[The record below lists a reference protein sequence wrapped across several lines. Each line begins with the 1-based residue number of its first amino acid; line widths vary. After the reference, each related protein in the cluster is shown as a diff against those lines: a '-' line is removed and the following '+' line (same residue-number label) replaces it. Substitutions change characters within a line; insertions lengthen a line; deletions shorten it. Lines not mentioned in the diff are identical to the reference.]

1 MRRESLDDWVERS
14 VIGGIVAINEDAS
27 VSNSDTRAAS
37 RAVNFDSYPYCRDS
51 VFSDKTRIRSVPRT
65 RYATTNDDHD
75 DHDDHDHD
83 PGLVS
88 RSTTVECVCVP
99 LWVSVYVCNAAEGI
113 DK

>member
-14 VIGGIVAINEDAS
+14 VIGRIVAINEDAS

-37 RAVNFDSYPYCRDS
+37 RAVNFDAERIETIVYPYYRDS
-51 VFSDKTRIRSVPRT
+51 VFSDKTRIRSVSRT
-65 RYATTNDDHD
+65 RYATINDDHD

-99 LWVSVYVCNAAEGI
+99 LWVSVYV
-113 DK
+113 

>member
-14 VIGGIVAINEDAS
+14 VIGRIVAINEDAS

-37 RAVNFDSYPYCRDS
+37 RAVNFDAERNETIAYPYCRDS
-51 VFSDKTRIRSVPRT
+51 VFSDKTSIRSVPRT
-65 RYATTNDDHD
+65 RYAATND

-99 LWVSVYVCNAAEGI
+99 LWVSVYV
-113 DK
+113 